1 MENNLKGMGLFSLS
15 IIHLVSIG
23 KQESF
28 ESIEKCI
35 EEGNVVEYL
44 YEKYK
49 DHFIVGFD
57 NIIYNNQQINA
68 YFKSFSGWI
77 EGNESRKCGVIGE
90 ENGLL
95 VLLALVAELINRNEC
110 SWSM

>member
-44 YEKYK
+44 IRK
-49 DHFIVGFD
+49 V
-57 NIIYNNQQINA
+57 QR
-68 YFKSFSGWI
+68 SFY
-77 EGNESRKCGVIGE
+77 
-90 ENGLL
+90 
-95 VLLALVAELINRNEC
+95 
-110 SWSM
+110 SWF